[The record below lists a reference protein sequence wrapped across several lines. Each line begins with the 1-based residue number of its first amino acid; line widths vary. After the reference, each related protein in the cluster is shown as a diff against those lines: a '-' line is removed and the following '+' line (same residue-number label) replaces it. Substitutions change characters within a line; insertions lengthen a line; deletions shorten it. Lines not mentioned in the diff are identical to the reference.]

1 MAIVLTV
8 SNPFGSYRRGDR
20 ITDPA
25 AVKEILASEHAADVV
40 KVSQP
45 DSPAPKAKPAA
56 D

>member
-20 ITDPA
+20 IVDPK
-25 AVKEILASEHAADVV
+25 AVKDVLASEHAADVV

-45 DSPAPKAKPAA
+45 DDPAPKSKPKA

>member
-8 SNPFGSYRRGDR
+8 SNPFGGYRRGER
-20 ITDPA
+20 ITDPK
-25 AVKEILASEHAADVV
+25 AVEKVLASEHAADVV

-45 DSPAPKAKPAA
+45 DDPAPRFQPPA